1 VQTQL
6 ALGQAYTGAGKT
18 RLAVASFAQAVQ
30 LAPAN
35 AQTWFHLGVSYLD
48 QVEADARLLRAR
60 HYDSAYWHALVG
72 DTFAEQRVFVQA
84 AEAYKIT
91 LACKTFPAGIHA
103 SYGFVLLN
111 QHDYAGA
118 ERELNAEL
126 ASDRGSLMAKLG
138 LARLR
143 VEQGAR
149 AEAVKEIVE
158 IWKADP
164 GFLRANVPLFN
175 AGLPESTRT
184 EFNRIVEKA
193 RANDEIPADIA
204 LTFQLGAPTEN
215 IAVSRQSL
223 SFDPENA
230 GATEKAAAA
239 GQVSASGRLGQCGDL
254 LVRGSQRSAELRLL
268 APCAYST
275 TNYQAA
281 FDSAQKLAA
290 APATEAEGL
299 YWETKSAQKLA
310 TETLVR
316 ASELDSNSPA
326 LHVLLGDMFRQRN
339 HYPEAE
345 QEYRKALATEPEN
358 SGALFGLCLAL
369 LADSQLDEALQL
381 TEDALKKNPDDPE
394 FNAVMGELLCQEM
407 KFSGAEPYLKK
418 ALKTKP
424 ELVPHVHALLGRVYA
439 ETNRTQQAIAEMT
452 LALSDDRDG
461 RLHYQIARLYLKVG
475 DRNSAN
481 KALEA
486 SKRLE
491 SEGLTSAA
499 VVIKKGA
506 SDSESQ

>member
-1 VQTQL
+1 
-6 ALGQAYTGAGKT
+6 
-18 RLAVASFAQAVQ
+18 
-30 LAPAN
+30 
-35 AQTWFHLGVSYLD
+35 
-48 QVEADARLLRAR
+48 
-60 HYDSAYWHALVG
+60 
-72 DTFAEQRVFVQA
+72 
-84 AEAYKIT
+84 
-91 LACKTFPAGIHA
+91 
-103 SYGFVLLN
+103 
-111 QHDYAGA
+111 
-118 ERELNAEL
+118 
-126 ASDRGSLMAKLG
+126 
-138 LARLR
+138 
-143 VEQGAR
+143 
-149 AEAVKEIVE
+149 
-158 IWKADP
+158 
-164 GFLRANVPLFN
+164 
-175 AGLPESTRT
+175 
-184 EFNRIVEKA
+184 
-193 RANDEIPADIA
+193 
-204 LTFQLGAPTEN
+204 
-215 IAVSRQSL
+215 
-223 SFDPENA
+223 
-230 GATEKAAAA
+230 
-239 GQVSASGRLGQCGDL
+239 
-254 LVRGSQRSAELRLL
+254 
-268 APCAYST
+268 
-275 TNYQAA
+275 
-281 FDSAQKLAA
+281 
-290 APATEAEGL
+290 
-299 YWETKSAQKLA
+299 
-310 TETLVR
+310 
-316 ASELDSNSPA
+316 
-326 LHVLLGDMFRQRN
+326 MFRQRN